1 MMSANSSTMT
11 DELLSEAICEAAV
24 NKAIDKAHLLGVAV
38 SIAVLDAGGHLLRL
52 VRMDGIHAGTVEISQ
67 AKARCAVMFKR
78 PTKAFAQSYAAGT
91 TSLIALP
98 GVVPFEGGVP
108 IMMEGCLLGAIGC
121 SGASPEQDGEI
132 AMTGL
137 IAIQAVWEKPHD

>member
-1 MMSANSSTMT
+1 MISTNSSIVTGG
-11 DELLSEAICEAAV
+11 LLSETICEAAV
-24 NKAIDKAHLLGVAV
+24 NKAIEKARSLGVAV
-38 SIAVLDAGGHLLRL
+38 SIAVLDPGGHLLRL

-67 AKARCAVMFKR
+67 AKAHCAVMFKR

-91 TSLIALP
+91 TALIALP

-108 IMMEGCLLGAIGC
+108 IIMEDCLCGAIGC

-132 AMTGL
+132 ATAGL
-137 IAIQAVWEKPHD
+137 ATIQAIWEKSHD